1 MQFGVMNSGVRP
13 DGSVGDGQ
21 ARTRGVGALLRETR
35 IGRGEELRR
44 VATRLKIRYPYLA
57 AIEEGRFDK
66 LPGVTYAVGFV
77 RTYAEHL
84 GLDGAEVVRRFKQ
97 ETAGVDNRT
106 ELVFPEPNSE
116 TNVPGGAILLI
127 SLVLAI
133 VGYATWFYLTQ
144 RDEVRPELVASVPPH
159 LASPMVSVPLPTVGR
174 PGAPAPQAAE
184 PAPAPTRE
192 VLARFASDASTSAPR
207 DRSPATP
214 DAAAAAR
221 MAATPPNW
229 APPNWVPGA
238 EPPAVAAQPRSAMEA
253 QAATVAPPRNE
264 PDVLRMFGA
273 AAPESRIVIRAAA
286 DSWVQIHDADS
297 NLLLTRVLRP
307 GDGYRVPDRPGITM
321 RTGNAGGLEI
331 FVDGRAVPS
340 VGPIGGV
347 RRNVAL
353 DADRLVAGSAIPE

>member
-1 MQFGVMNSGVRP
+1 MQFGVTNSGIRFEEPV
-13 DGSVGDGQ
+13 DGGGHLHP
-21 ARTRGVGALLRETR
+21 RGVGALLRETR
-35 IGRGEELRR
+35 LGRGEELRR
-44 VATRLKIRYPYLA
+44 IATRLKIRYPYLA

-66 LPGVTYAVGFV
+66 LPGITYAVGFV

-84 GLDGAEVVRRFKQ
+84 GLDGTEIVRRFKQ

-106 ELVFPEPNSE
+106 ELVFPEPSDE

-133 VGYATWFYLTQ
+133 VGYAGWFYLTQ
-144 RDEVRPELVASVPPH
+144 RDDVRPELVAEVPHH
-159 LASPMVSVPLPTVGR
+159 LASPVASVPLPA
-174 PGAPAPQAAE
+174 PGSPAPPAE
-184 PAPAPTRE
+184 PAEPVVQPTRE
-192 VLARFASDASTSAPR
+192 VLARFASDASTDAPR
-207 DRSPATP
+207 GSAPATP

-221 MAATPPNW
+221 MAATPTDW
-229 APPNWVPGA
+229 APVA
-238 EPPAVAAQPRSAMEA
+238 EPPAVAAAPSRSAMEA
-253 QAATVAPPRNE
+253 HAATVAPPRNE

-273 AAPESRIVIRAAA
+273 TGLESRIVIRAAA
-286 DSWVQIHDADS
+286 DSWVQIQDADG
-297 NLLLTRVLRP
+297 NLLLTRVLRA

-331 FVDGRAVPS
+331 FVDGHAAPP

-353 DADRLVAGSAIPE
+353 DPDRLVAGSAIPE

>member
-1 MQFGVMNSGVRP
+1 MQFGLMNSGVRLDEP
-13 DGSVGDGQ
+13 AGGSGQ
-21 ARTRGVGALLRETR
+21 ARARGVGALLRETR

-84 GLDGAEVVRRFKQ
+84 GLDGTEIVRRFKQ

-106 ELVFPEPNSE
+106 ELVFPEPSSE
-116 TNVPGGAILLI
+116 TNVPGGALLLI

-133 VGYATWFYLTQ
+133 VGYAAWFYMTQ
-144 RDEVRPELVASVPPH
+144 RDEVRPELVAAVPPH
-159 LASPMVSVPLPTVGR
+159 LASPMASVPLPALDR
-174 PGAPAPQAAE
+174 PPQVAQPAE

-192 VLARFASDASTSAPR
+192 VLARFASDASTGAPR
-207 DRSPATP
+207 GASPATP

-229 APPNWVPGA
+229 VPIA
-238 EPPAVAAQPRSAMEA
+238 EPPPAAPAAPRSAMEA

-264 PDVLRMFGA
+264 PAVQRMFGA
-273 AAPESRIVIRAAA
+273 TGSESRIVIRAAA
-286 DSWVQIHDADS
+286 DCWVQINDADS
-297 NLLLTRVLRP
+297 NLLLTRVLRA

-331 FVDGRAVPS
+331 FVDGQMVPA

-353 DADRLVAGSAIPE
+353 DVERLIAGNAVPE